1 MSLWTGRDAGV
12 TGDSAQHHE
21 GVSGTSHKRDRLR
34 SMISSQIVPFARRV
48 WRLARTE
55 ITALAALFVLAAG
68 IMTFVEL
75 ADDMTEA
82 DGRAFDQAVL
92 LALRPGGSADGWGP
106 SWLETAA
113 LDLTSL
119 GGISVLGLFGLIVVL
134 FLILQRKR
142 LSALLLVLGLAGGV
156 ALSEGLKAVFERDRP
171 PEAWQA
177 VETINASFPSGHAL
191 LSAVFYL
198 SIGVM
203 LTRAFPR
210 RRFKAYVLGVALL
223 LTLIVGLTRV
233 YLAAHWA
240 SDVLA
245 GWSVGAAWAMA
256 LWLVAYAVQRRQA
269 VDAGGPHDET
279 LPDDPITDT
288 DPPVIGE

>member
-12 TGDSAQHHE
+12 TGDSVQHHE
-21 GVSGTSHKRDRLR
+21 GVNGTSHKRDRLR
-34 SMISSQIVPFARRV
+34 PMVSSQITPFARRV
-48 WRLARTE
+48 WRIARTE
-55 ITALAALFVLAAG
+55 ITALAALFVVAAG

-75 ADDMTEA
+75 AGDVSEA
-82 DGRAFDQAVL
+82 DGGAFDQAVL
-92 LALRPGGSADGWGP
+92 LAVRPGGSADGWGP
-106 SWLETAA
+106 PWLETAA

-119 GGISVLGLFGLIVVL
+119 GGISVLGLFGLIVVV
-134 FLILQRKR
+134 FLILQRKQ

-156 ALSEGLKAVFERDRP
+156 VLSEGLKAVFGRDRP
-171 PEAWQA
+171 PAAWQA

-269 VDAGGPHDET
+269 GRAGGPHDET
-279 LPDDPITDT
+279 LPGEAINDT
-288 DPPVIGE
+288 DPRVIGE

>member
-1 MSLWTGRDAGV
+1 MA
-12 TGDSAQHHE
+12 
-21 GVSGTSHKRDRLR
+21 
-34 SMISSQIVPFARRV
+34 
-48 WRLARTE
+48 
-55 ITALAALFVLAAG
+55 FVG
-68 IMTFVEL
+68 L

-92 LALRPGGSADGWGP
+92 LAMRPGGAADGWGP
-106 SWLETAA
+106 PWLETAA

-119 GGISVLGLFGLIVVL
+119 GGIAVLGLFAVIVVL

-156 ALSEGLKAVFERDRP
+156 ALSEGLKAVFARDRP
-171 PEAWQA
+171 PETYRV

-210 RRFKAYVLGVALL
+210 RQFKAYVLGVAVL
-223 LTLIVGLTRV
+223 LTLIVGLTRI

-240 SDVLA
+240 TDVLA

-269 VDAGGPHDET
+269 VHPAGPHDEA
-279 LPDDPITDT
+279 LPDEPVTDG
-288 DPPVIGE
+288 DRPAIGE